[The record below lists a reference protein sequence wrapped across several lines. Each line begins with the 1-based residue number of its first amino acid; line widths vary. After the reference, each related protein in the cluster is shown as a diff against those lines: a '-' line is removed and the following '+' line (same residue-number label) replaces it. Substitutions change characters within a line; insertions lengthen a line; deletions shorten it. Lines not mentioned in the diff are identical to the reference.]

1 MIDPAAQRARQ
12 PRSYTVIVKLK
23 SKGGSV
29 PDTVMAYATLA
40 ASAAEAEQMV
50 MARHHKD
57 WEAHY
62 LFDGVEAAFPT
73 QEEAI

>member
-1 MIDPAAQRARQ
+1 MIDPAAQRTRE

-40 ASAAEAEQMV
+40 ASAAEAEEAV

-57 WEAHY
+57 WEAYY
-62 LFDGVEAAFPT
+62 LFDGIEAAFPT
-73 QEEAI
+73 QEAAM

>member
-1 MIDPAAQRARQ
+1 MIDPATQRARE

-23 SKGGSV
+23 SHGGSA
-29 PDTVMAYATLA
+29 PDTTMAYATLA
-40 ASAAEAEQMV
+40 TSAAEAEQMV
-50 MARHHKD
+50 VARHHKD

-73 QEEAI
+73 QEAAM

>member
-1 MIDPAAQRARQ
+1 MIEPA
-12 PRSYTVIVKLK
+12 PRRDREPHSYTVIVKLK

-29 PDTVMAYATLA
+29 PDTTLA
-40 ASAAEAEQMV
+40 YTTLATSAAEAEEAV
-50 MARHHKD
+50 VARHHKD

-73 QEEAI
+73 AAM